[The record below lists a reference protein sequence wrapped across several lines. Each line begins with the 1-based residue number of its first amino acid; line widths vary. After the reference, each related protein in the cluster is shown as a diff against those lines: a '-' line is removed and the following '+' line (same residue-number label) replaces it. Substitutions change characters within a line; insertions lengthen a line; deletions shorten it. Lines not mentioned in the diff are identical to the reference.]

1 MRDPNRL
8 NNFYDDFKILH
19 KTHFPDWRFG
29 QLINNFFSWI
39 LTEKKRDIFFI
50 EENVM
55 LDYFSEFCSFMKK
68 K

>member
-8 NNFYDDFKILH
+8 DNFYEDFKILH
-19 KTHFPDWRFG
+19 KTYCPDWRFG
-29 QLINNFFSWI
+29 QLISNFFSWI

-55 LDYFSEFCSFMKK
+55 IDYFSEFCIFMKK